1 MIAFTENLAG
11 ESAKSRIEKG
21 ARSYNELRGELAA
34 VIGELNEKIEALTL
48 KKLPLIKKLAGRA
61 AEKHKELETAIL
73 AAPQLFE
80 KPRTAVFH
88 GIKCGFRKN
97 EGRIEFDD
105 PESVVEKIQQFF
117 DAPEPWGPWTTVCY
131 VPRWDVEPGES
142 ANFPTKWMSAD
153 GRTVHLV
160 YSGGDSFN
168 VRRAVLTLET
178 DKKNRPDR

>member
-88 GIKCGFRKN
+88 GIKCGFRKTKAALN
-97 EGRIEFDD
+97 
-105 PESVVEKIQQFF
+105 S
-117 DAPEPWGPWTTVCY
+117 TTRNQLSKKSSNSSMRRNLTCGLS
-131 VPRWDVEPGES
+131 PSQTRRRWRHCRLRS
-142 ANFPTKWMSAD
+142 
-153 GRTVHLV
+153 
-160 YSGGDSFN
+160 
-168 VRRAVLTLET
+168 
-178 DKKNRPDR
+178 

>member
-11 ESAKSRIEKG
+11 ESSRSRIEKG

-117 DAPEPWGPWTTVCY
+117 DAPEPYLRIVTQPNKEALAALPVTELRRLGCRVVDTT
-131 VPRWDVEPGES
+131 D
-142 ANFPTKWMSAD
+142 
-153 GRTVHLV
+153 TVV
-160 YSGGDSFN
+160 IKSVDDAEKKIS
-168 VRRAVLTLET
+168 VLLKGAL
-178 DKKNRPDR
+178 DAGLL